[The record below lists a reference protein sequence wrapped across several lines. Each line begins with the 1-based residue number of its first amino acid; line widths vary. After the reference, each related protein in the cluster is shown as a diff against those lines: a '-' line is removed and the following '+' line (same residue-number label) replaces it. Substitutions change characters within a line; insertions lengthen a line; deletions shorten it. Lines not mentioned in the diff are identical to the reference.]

1 MRQVVQFAVKNK
13 ISILMFISAMLL
25 LGLISYNKLGMD
37 LFPEMNNPRIYV
49 ELKTNEQPPEEIER
63 QFVKN
68 IEASI
73 FRLRNVVNIS
83 SVSQVG
89 MAYITV
95 EYAWNTDMD
104 EAFLDIEKALADIE
118 QNSEVE
124 ELVISQY
131 DPNATPVIL
140 FGFSHPDISDMD
152 ELRKTAESYLQNEL
166 VRLEGIADVKLL
178 GEEVKEVVIETNQYV
193 LEAFGLTPSA
203 VTSKIQEFNKNI
215 SSGSITEMGIKYIVK
230 GISEF
235 GSLEDIGNVIVAYKQ
250 SDATEQA
257 SLIRDKVSVYLKDI
271 AEIKYEN
278 KIPDNIVHVNQQR
291 CIALAVYKETKYNTV
306 KAVDDFMEALESI
319 KKSLP
324 GYEFT
329 IIQNQGNF
337 IINAVN
343 EIKQTLIYGI
353 LLAVIVLF
361 IFLRRIGTTAIISTA
376 IPISIIATF
385 NLMYFSDLTLNIMT
399 LGGLALGAG
408 MLVDSAI
415 VVMES
420 IFRNTEEGK
429 TIKEAS
435 IEGTSQ
441 VGGAIIAST
450 ITTIVVFLP
459 IVYLRSSAGELFKEQ
474 AWTVAFS
481 LFSSLVVAILVIPML
496 SSVLLKTKQ
505 QKIYGGSIKFHGY
518 ANFLRKIIARK
529 WLVIFASMLLMVG
542 TILLIPFIGSEFI
555 PKTDSNEFI
564 IDIELPE
571 GTELY
576 RTDNTVRGIE
586 KKISSLFEDKVETL
600 YSVSGYTGISGFSG
614 TDVEDENTATIRLI
628 LKKGNAVNIE
638 NVFSSLN
645 SILSVIPDLESNVY
659 QEQAALELTVGT
671 ESSPVVIEVLGEELD
686 VLQQLTERVKEKAL
700 TCGELFDVETSFDE
714 GRPEID
720 IVLDPVRAGIN
731 DVSVATLN
739 SQLEALLMGAES
751 GQWDNEGELMDITIK
766 LPRMSVR
773 DIENIPVTSA
783 ENDIILSTVADI
795 IVSHA
800 PASIDRRNQI
810 RIGRVTANIH
820 GDVPVDRT
828 AKKLLD
834 LFDSIDF
841 PPGYSVRITGEE
853 QQRQEAF
860 ANLNFA
866 LILSFIL
873 VYMVLAS
880 KFESLVHPFTII
892 LSIPLALVGAI
903 FIFFILGKT
912 LNIMAYIGIIM
923 LVGIAVNGSII
934 LVDAINQLKTA
945 GLPRTEAIIMAG
957 QRRIRPIVMT
967 NLTTIL
973 ALLPLTIGIGEGA
986 ALRAPMALAV
996 IGGLVTATLL
1006 TLVVIP
1012 CVYEVMDRF
1021 SEIVSF
1027 KK

>member
-13 ISILMFISAMLL
+13 VSILMFISAMLL

-766 LPRMSVR
+766 LPRMNVR

-783 ENDIILSTVADI
+783 ENDIILSSVADI

>member
-783 ENDIILSTVADI
+783 ENDIILSSVADI